1 MLIGQSLGNILH
13 TAEISSLMHVQNIH
27 IYGKSFTT
35 PLTGKTFWVSFAQI
49 NNRDE
54 NRADEC

>member
-35 PLTGKTFWVSFAQI
+35 PLEKTFWVSLVQI

>member
-27 IYGKSFTT
+27 IYGKLFTT
-35 PLTGKTFWVSFAQI
+35 LKNHRLVSFAQI